1 MFEELQGFGSVVPET
16 FENVVD
22 EKWGPLEGGV

>member
-1 MFEELQGFGSVVPET
+1 MFEELQGFGSVVPEA

-22 EKWGPLEGGV
+22 EMWGPLESGV